1 MCMCKASTYMNVREE
16 FFVCVCVKCLYERER
31 RVCVCVCVKCLYER
45 ERRVFVCMRVCMY
58 VRMVSGRLG

>member
-1 MCMCKASTYMNVREE
+1 MNVKEGS
-16 FFVCVCVKCLYERER
+16 VCVYVY
-31 RVCVCVCVKCLYER
+31 CVKCLYER